1 MSLLSQT
8 ARLYANI
15 VIVINVITPPKVLKN
30 ATKQENKIQESRSK
44 NEQSSK
50 ANKWYR
56 LIIQVHNTQYTVCSM
71 ELL

>member
-50 ANKWYR
+50 ANK
-56 LIIQVHNTQYTVCSM
+56 
-71 ELL
+71 